1 MIKIC
6 EFCKSEYEP
15 KTNLDIQRFCSK
27 KCKNEF
33 YYRNKRKIE
42 NRDTIIEKECLWC
55 GEKFTTTYR
64 FSHKKYCTK
73 NCGRN
78 HWRKLNP
85 EKDKAQAERDREK
98 LKSDPIRYAIHK
110 EKVRLKNQT
119 PIQKFRHYRKGAET
133 RGYPFELTFEQFMTL
148 WQKPCSYCGSE
159 IKTIG
164 IDRKINSK
172 GYTVENSIPCCETC
186 NKMKMK
192 TDYKD
197 FVDQCKK
204 ITNFISTI
212 RA

>member
-1 MIKIC
+1 MKKIC
-6 EFCKSEYEP
+6 EYCKKEYEP
-15 KTNLDIQRFCSK
+15 KNKITKQKFCSK
-27 KCKNEF
+27 DCKHESYNEEKRKVKDKNE
-33 YYRNKRKIE
+33 
-42 NRDTIIEKECLWC
+42 IIEKECLFC

-64 FSHKKYCTK
+64 FSRKKYCDRRC
-73 NCGRN
+73 NHQ

-85 EKDKAQAERDREK
+85 EKDKAQAKRDREK
-98 LKSDPIRYAIHK
+98 LKNDPIRLAIHK

-119 PIQKFRHYRKGAET
+119 PLGKFRHYISGAKQ
-133 RGYPFELTFEQFMTL
+133 RNYPFELTLDQFMTL
-148 WQKPCSYCGSE
+148 WQKPCSYCGAE

-172 GYTVENSIPCCETC
+172 GYTVENSISCCETC

-192 TDYKD
+192 IDYKE
-197 FVDQCKK
+197 FVEHCKK